1 MAGRGGPPA
10 EVAMPNAALSAAVAR
25 VGRAAVRLAYPDPA
39 ETDGRLLGRFV
50 QTRDEAAFRELVRRL
65 GPMVLGVCR
74 RIAGDHHST
83 EDAFQA
89 TFLVLARRAADV
101 APREAVRGWLHGVAV
116 RTAQKAC
123 VMSARRRAREL
134 PVPAVPNRPAAE
146 PDAADPETLRVLD
159 EEIGR
164 LPDHLRAAVA
174 LCELEGVSRRDAA
187 ARLGVAEGTLS
198 SRLAKARTVLAGRL
212 RGRGVALTAAGL
224 CAALG
229 RLASAAVPARLLEQ
243 PPTIP
248 TRQGPVHPSVPALT
262 DGVVKGMFVTEIKSV
277 LAVVLLVATL
287 VSGVGMMYQTRAAEP
302 PKDAP
307 KRAEEKA
314 VPAPPTP
321 QPAKTD
327 RERMVG
333 NWFITN

>member
-89 TFLVLARRAADV
+89 AFLVLARRAADV
-101 APREAVRGWLHGVAV
+101 VPREAVRGWLHGVAV
-116 RTAQKAC
+116 RTAQKARA
-123 VMSARRRAREL
+123 MSVRRRAREL
-134 PVPAVPNRPAAE
+134 PVPSVPNRPAAD
-146 PDAADPETLRVLD
+146 PDAADPDALRVLD
-159 EEIGR
+159 EEVGR

-187 ARLGVAEGTLS
+187 ARLGVPEGTLS
-198 SRLAKARTVLAGRL
+198 SRLAKARAVLAVRL
-212 RGRGVALTAAGL
+212 RGRGIALTAAGL
-224 CAALG
+224 GAALG
-229 RLASAAVPARLLEQ
+229 RPASSAIPSQLFDQTAAPSTSPAPVPPLVAALSNGVFRTMFLHKLKLAATA
-243 PPTIP
+243 
-248 TRQGPVHPSVPALT
+248 
-262 DGVVKGMFVTEIKSV
+262 GVV
-277 LAVVLLVATL
+277 LALA
-287 VSGVGMMYQTRAAEP
+287 GVFAGGLSALSAQNP
-302 PKDAP
+302 PNSP
-307 KRAEEKA
+307 
-314 VPAPPTP
+314 P
-321 QPAKTD
+321 QPGVVPVPVKPAD
-327 RERMVG
+327 
-333 NWFITN
+333 